1 MKPEK
6 HPKNEVVGAAVSV
19 ITTALAR
26 PATYVGQLREAVSL
40 ATCVARY
47 PLGFFEDGVHVGD
60 PGADATRDTP
70 VLLVHGYGHNRSAW
84 YTLERHLRAALFTR
98 LHTVNYNPLRH
109 SVPTL
114 AAHLRARVET
124 VRAATGADRVH
135 VIGHSLGGI
144 ILRWYVQELGGDEH
158 VDVAVTMASPH
169 EGTHA
174 AWIGFGRTAVQLR
187 PGSALVRRLR
197 AAARPSS
204 VRWVSVYSNL
214 DMLVQPC
221 TSAMLRVPAL
231 RATNVLA
238 KDHGHMAMLLSPGVA
253 RTITAQLEAAE
264 GVAGVGTLRSLPSA
278 AEDAEDTSLGTPVTA
293 PSMVPAVGGAVAPP
307 MAGR

>member
-47 PLGFFEDGVHVGD
+47 PLGFFEDGVHVVE
-60 PGADATRDTP
+60 PGADAARDTP

-124 VRAATGADRVH
+124 VRAATGAERVH

-158 VDVAVTMASPH
+158 VGVAVTMATPH

-187 PGSALVRRLR
+187 PGSALMDRLAR
-197 AAARPSS
+197 GARPSKM
-204 VRWVSVYSNL
+204 RWVAVYSNL
-214 DMLVQPC
+214 DLLVQPC
-221 TSAMLRVPAL
+221 SSAMLRAPAL

-238 KDHGHMAMLLSPGVA
+238 RDHGHMSMLLSSFVA
-253 RTITAQLEAAE
+253 RTVTAQLEAAE
-264 GVAGVGTLRSLPSA
+264 GAPGMGTLRSLPQA
-278 AEDAEDTSLGTPVTA
+278 GEDA
-293 PSMVPAVGGAVAPP
+293 VPAAAQAAFPPMAPP
-307 MAGR
+307 MAGM